1 MNVQK
6 RELLKRQLERQAK
19 LFALEDDTEETV
31 VSILA
36 TCSALLR
43 EAENG
48 LTEEMT
54 AETFDQY
61 LSRIH
66 WNFKENECF
75 LCHKQKYV

>member
-43 EAENG
+43 EAENA

-54 AETFDQY
+54 AETFDNIYPGYIGFQK
-61 LSRIH
+61 R
-66 WNFKENECF
+66 ECF

>member
-43 EAENG
+43 EAENA

-54 AETFDQY
+54 AETFDNIY
-61 LSRIH
+61 PGYI
-66 WNFKENECF
+66 
-75 LCHKQKYV
+75 

>member
-43 EAENG
+43 EAENA

-54 AETFDQY
+54 A
-61 LSRIH
+61 
-66 WNFKENECF
+66 
-75 LCHKQKYV
+75 